1 MIVLTFIKMS
11 VLFGGWGVNIYPT
24 FFNKSSWNFLPIFWG
39 CGLQNVSWWWWKLWK
54 TKNWNWYRG
63 KVLFSRAFPPLH
75 LTYIR
80 VGTKLLT
87 KNSWK
92 TYVSLCSLWKKA
104 TLFFLTPAVDIF
116 RLLLKNTVTIVLGT
130 TFWPSTLW
138 FSQVKLQHPIIY
150 ERAL

>member
-1 MIVLTFIKMS
+1 MEGGESISTRPFLTKVPEI
-11 VLFGGWGVNIYPT
+11 
-24 FFNKSSWNFLPIFWG
+24 SSPFLRVWVAK
-39 CGLQNVSWWWWKLWK
+39 CQLMMMK
-54 TKNWNWYRG
+54 TLKNWNWYRG